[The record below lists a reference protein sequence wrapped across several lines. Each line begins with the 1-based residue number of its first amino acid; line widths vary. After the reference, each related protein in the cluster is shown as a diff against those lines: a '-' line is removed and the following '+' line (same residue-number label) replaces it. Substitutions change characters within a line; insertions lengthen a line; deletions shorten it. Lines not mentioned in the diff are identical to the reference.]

1 MSEYL
6 EWFDEDDDTD
16 ARVHQME
23 LEEMRYAE
31 EWEREYWRW
40 LRFQYEW
47 WMQMRQIQDEPW
59 WKMQDSDQKFI
70 EEQQQ
75 RMK

>member
-6 EWFDEDDDTD
+6 EGFDEDDDS
-16 ARVHQME
+16 AQIHQMQ

-47 WMQMRQIQDEPW
+47 WVQKIQDEPW
-59 WKMQDSDQKFI
+59 WKVQDRDQKFI

-75 RMK
+75 RMKGK